1 MKKIYIF
8 SILVLFAL
16 NLARAQCSTGGA
28 AWLNGLNNG
37 IMRDTGLIAGS
48 VMVYANTVGTMTGG
62 RPLYGIGSS
71 TWKGLTY
78 AALVVTRA
86 YSSPGSNYTSFKL
99 QTPLDSNRIHLL
111 VDNIRGDL
119 FNWETQRVKGFN
131 NGVPVAIDFK
141 DPVNGAYITGGN
153 TINGSST
160 TTSLVQS
167 SMRAFFQSPVDSI
180 VVQQVSSSDWI
191 IAELMIECDYVLDQ
205 ALLSFSAKDL
215 QTEVRLQWKTGSEPY
230 NLVSFSA
237 ERSADGINWINID
250 NIPANGSYSEYSAD
264 DRYPIPGFNFYRL
277 KYIYADGKSTY
288 SQVLRLNRGT
298 KGIFKT
304 EIFPN
309 PARDNLT
316 VILGNNISA
325 ARIYDG
331 TGRMVDQLK
340 PIAGAQRVGCS
351 QWPAGFYFLVT
362 ESKNGEIFTCKFFRQ

>member
-167 SMRAFFQSPVDSI
+167 SMRDFFQ
-180 VVQQVSSSDWI
+180 
-191 IAELMIECDYVLDQ
+191 
-205 ALLSFSAKDL
+205 
-215 QTEVRLQWKTGSEPY
+215 
-230 NLVSFSA
+230 
-237 ERSADGINWINID
+237 
-250 NIPANGSYSEYSAD
+250 
-264 DRYPIPGFNFYRL
+264 
-277 KYIYADGKSTY
+277 
-288 SQVLRLNRGT
+288 
-298 KGIFKT
+298 
-304 EIFPN
+304 
-309 PARDNLT
+309 
-316 VILGNNISA
+316 
-325 ARIYDG
+325 
-331 TGRMVDQLK
+331 
-340 PIAGAQRVGCS
+340 
-351 QWPAGFYFLVT
+351 
-362 ESKNGEIFTCKFFRQ
+362 

>member
-1 MKKIYIF
+1 M
-8 SILVLFAL
+8 
-16 NLARAQCSTGGA
+16 
-28 AWLNGLNNG
+28 
-37 IMRDTGLIAGS
+37 
-48 VMVYANTVGTMTGG
+48 
-62 RPLYGIGSS
+62 
-71 TWKGLTY
+71 
-78 AALVVTRA
+78 
-86 YSSPGSNYTSFKL
+86 
-99 QTPLDSNRIHLL
+99 
-111 VDNIRGDL
+111 
-119 FNWETQRVKGFN
+119 
-131 NGVPVAIDFK
+131 
-141 DPVNGAYITGGN
+141 
-153 TINGSST
+153 
-160 TTSLVQS
+160 
-167 SMRAFFQSPVDSI
+167 
-180 VVQQVSSSDWI
+180 VQQVSSSDWI